1 MTQFWLPKPC
11 DLSSTVA
18 IMGCGWLGLPLAI
31 SLIEEGYK
39 VHGSTT
45 SQEKIERLKKE
56 RILPALISLTEEK
69 IQGNM
74 QNFLQD
80 VDTMIINVPPKL
92 RGGKKENYVKKIQLL
107 HQEIKK
113 SSVQNI
119 LFVSSTSVYGDLDG
133 EVTEST
139 SPKPVTESGKQL
151 LEAEEFFKKD
161 ASLKTTILRFGGLI
175 GPDRHPIFML
185 AGRKNLSNGGVPI
198 NLIHLNDCIR
208 IIKAI
213 LGNSWWNEVING
225 VYPSHPAKRD
235 YYAAEAQKRGLQMPD
250 YKEYN
255 PKKGKIIC
263 AEALINV
270 KKFKFTTTL

>member
-1 MTQFWLPKPC
+1 
-11 DLSSTVA
+11 
-18 IMGCGWLGLPLAI
+18 MGCGWLGLPLAI
-31 SLIEEGYK
+31 SFIEDGHK

-45 SQEKIERLKKE
+45 SQEKIEQLKKE
-56 RILPALISLTEEK
+56 RIVPTLISLTEKK
-69 IQGNM
+69 IQGNIEK
-74 QNFLQD
+74 FLQD

-92 RGGKKENYVKKIQLL
+92 RGGGKENYVKKIQLL

-113 SSVQNI
+113 ASIRNI
-119 LFVSSTSVYGDLDG
+119 IFVSSTSVYGDLDG
-133 EVTEST
+133 KVTEST

-151 LEAEEFFKKD
+151 LEAEELFKKD
-161 ASLKTTILRFGGLI
+161 ADLRTTILRFGGLI

-185 AGRKNLSNGGVPI
+185 SDRKNLSNGDAPI

-213 LGNSWWNEVING
+213 LENSWWNEVING
-225 VYPSHPAKRD
+225 VYPSHPSKQEYYTAQAK
-235 YYAAEAQKRGLQMPD
+235 KRGLQTPD

-255 PKKGKIIC
+255 AKKGKIIC
-263 AEALINV
+263 SKVLINV